1 MRQPEEIIKT
11 LLELRN
17 INGDKEIAEFL
28 SPKPQTAH
36 DPFLLLNMEEG
47 VDLILSEIDKGTKIC
62 IYGDYD
68 ADGVTSVCI
77 LEGFLRQL
85 TDNLTH
91 YIPSRFTDG
100 YGLNKDAI
108 RRIFDDGAGLLI
120 TVDCGSVSKDEVAY
134 AMELGMKVVVTDH
147 HTIDSVKADC
157 ILINPKQK
165 ECNYPYKN
173 LAGCGVA
180 FKLAQA
186 IRIRKNMPKSTLN
199 SFLDFVAIGTIADIV
214 PLKDE
219 NRTMVKYGLDIINR
233 KTRMSISKLAEG
245 ISLNHVYS

>member
-77 LEGFLRQL
+77 LEGEIL
-85 TDNLTH
+85 
-91 YIPSRFTDG
+91 P
-100 YGLNKDAI
+100 
-108 RRIFDDGAGLLI
+108 
-120 TVDCGSVSKDEVAY
+120 E
-134 AMELGMKVVVTDH
+134 
-147 HTIDSVKADC
+147 C
-157 ILINPKQK
+157 IQK
-165 ECNYPYKN
+165 
-173 LAGCGVA
+173 
-180 FKLAQA
+180 
-186 IRIRKNMPKSTLN
+186 
-199 SFLDFVAIGTIADIV
+199 
-214 PLKDE
+214 
-219 NRTMVKYGLDIINR
+219 
-233 KTRMSISKLAEG
+233 
-245 ISLNHVYS
+245 